1 MSAAAAQPNDAPPVT
16 DRCALAGIE
25 SAPTAAAPS
34 ITLGAATGGTGGT
47 VTATVANG
55 PGAPGDWVG
64 LYDAGGN
71 AVSWQYLNGTQVKP
85 ATGVTTAA
93 VNLKRPAKG
102 GSEEARGRSI
112 INKKKANS
120 RAISMS
126 AT

>member
-85 ATGVTTAA
+85 ATGVTNATVIFMLPATA
-93 VNLKRPAKG
+93 G
-102 GSEEARGRSI
+102 IYQARF
-112 INKKKANS
+112 
-120 RAISMS
+120 MS
-126 AT
+126 AAYMLVATSGSITIT